1 MALQRAGT
9 TIAPPEVHS
18 KGRIRS
24 PVYLSSWQVED
35 DNIIM
40 TIRVGSFIRGGHYSG
55 WTRLEWRTPV
65 VILYAII
72 SIMAI
77 VLNETVHVHSLLR
90 SLSPASLNL

>member
-1 MALQRAGT
+1 MLAMQLLVSKNRRRWNDSAKTWDNNCYSPG
-9 TIAPPEVHS
+9 VHS

-55 WTRLEWRTPV
+55 WTRLEWKTPV

-72 SIMAI
+72 SIMAL
-77 VLNETVHVHSLLR
+77 VLN
-90 SLSPASLNL
+90 